1 MLLCKKDFA
10 ITVRSDQQAP
20 KGWLLLAN
28 EQECA
33 LTALTFLL
41 QASEKQAVQR
51 LQFATKARI
60 CDQNLSYLAVMFPRI
75 KFIGMISSRLGD
87 LPSPHIHRPVD

>member
-1 MLLCKKDFA
+1 MTRFVRAAALCCYVGRTA

-20 KGWLLLAN
+20 KGWLLVAN

-41 QASEKQAVQR
+41 QASEKQAMHR
-51 LQFATKARI
+51 LQLAMKARI
-60 CDQNLSYLAVMFPRI
+60 CDQNLVIPCCVV
-75 KFIGMISSRLGD
+75 
-87 LPSPHIHRPVD
+87 P